1 MSGAG
6 RAPGR
11 PAPPPG
17 AAFTPSGQRA
27 SCKPMPNFSI
37 PFVTPGSA
45 TAAVP
50 VTFVTAATWAQARER
65 LDAKGRAFAA
75 AAGFEP
81 RPGRHLFLP
90 GPDGGLAGVLFGLE
104 NPDDPGKDLLRP
116 GPLPPLRPA
125 GTYPVA

>member
-27 SCKPMPNFSI
+27 SCKPMPDFSI

-81 RPGRHLFLP
+81 RPCRHLFLP
-90 GPDGGLAGVLFGLE
+90 GPDGALARLPFRLQNADHAGQG
-104 NPDDPGKDLLRP
+104 LLRP
-116 GPLPPLRPA
+116 
-125 GTYPVA
+125 